1 MKRSKRVSQ
10 LNVRLSPTLPLRHKL
25 KDQLLFKQPDVS
37 IYQKHTKLALH
48 PTPPI
53 PEDINNEQKKIHSK
67 ANKKSIDELETQLI
81 ELNIEFFTALK
92 YLKQSIYTVSPQD
105 QKYIETLENKIQITT
120 AILQR
125 TKEHKQRHQN
135 SPQVNA

>member
-1 MKRSKRVSQ
+1 MNKRK
-10 LNVRLSPTLPLRHKL
+10 
-25 KDQLLFKQPDVS
+25 F
-37 IYQKHTKLALH
+37 AA
-48 PTPPI
+48 
-53 PEDINNEQKKIHSK
+53 K
-67 ANKKSIDELETQLI
+67 ANRKSIDELETQLI

-125 TKEHKQRHQN
+125 KKEHKQRHQN
-135 SPQVNA
+135 SPQANA